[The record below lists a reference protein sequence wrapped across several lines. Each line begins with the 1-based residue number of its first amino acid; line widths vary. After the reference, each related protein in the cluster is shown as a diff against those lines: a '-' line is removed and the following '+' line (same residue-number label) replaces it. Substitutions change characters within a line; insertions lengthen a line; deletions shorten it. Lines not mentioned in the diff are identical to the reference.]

1 MSELLFEMSRVGVID
16 GWSIDIYSDDHNP
29 PHFHFGP
36 IRVCIPTVAPK
47 NVTEMR
53 AYVFKN
59 DQAKVSDKQLSKLVM
74 LLQGKTSLG
83 IETLLFMRQLWL
95 SFDAQRPKAN
105 TLNEDED
112 TTISELLEM
121 AGCNK

>member
-1 MSELLFEMSRVGVID
+1 MSELLLEMSRVGMID
-16 GWSIDIYSDDHNP
+16 GWAIDIYSGDHNP

-53 AYVFKN
+53 TYVFKN
-59 DQAKVSDKQLSKLVM
+59 DQAKVSDKQLAKLVTM
-74 LLQGKTSLG
+74 LQGKTSFG
-83 IETLLFMRQLWL
+83 IDMIPFMRQLWK
-95 SFDAQRPKAN
+95 SFDDLRPKNN
-105 TLNEDED
+105 TLNEDEEE
-112 TTISELLEM
+112 TIGELLEI